1 MPLCAKCGWR
11 ARRATPAAIDLEPP
25 IQTGK
30 HPHFD
35 ASEFHG
41 RVTRLRGRMREAGV
55 AVALFDE
62 IEAMTWLSG
71 FGNSENRWRC
81 VGIPLEGE
89 PFYLIR
95 ALDASPCRQRTWI
108 TDVPTFRD
116 WDDPMPVLVATLA
129 RRGLERA
136 KVGLDFGSYC
146 MPVSRF
152 DRLREALPAAQLVDL
167 GNVVWELR
175 LNKSAT
181 EIGLL
186 RRAAGVADQAMGRAA
201 AACVPG
207 ASQRDA
213 ARVASAAF
221 IELGADPSHPGPISA
236 GRGWD
241 FLHGH
246 LEDTPLA
253 DGDVVHIE
261 LTPRVSG
268 YSARLMRCA
277 VVGTPSQELEN
288 AAAVLRELQDRQIA
302 AMQPG
307 AIARDIDAIVRRG
320 VLDSGLR
327 TSFEN
332 ISGYTLGL
340 YAQAGPRTSDF
351 TRAFHPAATWQL
363 EPDMVFHMYASA
375 QGASYSETVL
385 VTDEGAERLT
395 RFPRTL
401 ISNH

>member
-1 MPLCAKCGWR
+1 MNAG
-11 ARRATPAAIDLEPP
+11 
-25 IQTGK
+25 Q
-30 HPHFD
+30 HPWFD
-35 ASEFHG
+35 AAEFSG
-41 RVTRLRGRMREAGV
+41 RIERLRRRMRERGV
-55 AVALFDE
+55 DIALFDE

-81 VGIPLEGE
+81 VGVPLEGE
-89 PFYLIR
+89 PFFLIR

-116 WDDPMPVLVATLA
+116 WEDPMPVLAKTLA
-129 RRGLERA
+129 KRGLQRA
-136 KVGLDFGSYC
+136 RVGVDFGSYC
-146 MPVSRF
+146 MPVARF
-152 DRLREALPAAQLVDL
+152 ARLREALPDAQIVDV

-175 LNKSAT
+175 LTKSPA
-181 EIGLL
+181 EIALL
-186 RRAAGVADQAMGRAA
+186 RRAAEVADAAMQSAA
-201 AACVPG
+201 AVCVKG

-213 ARVASAAF
+213 AKAAAVAF

-246 LEDTPLA
+246 LEDTPLT

-261 LTPRVSG
+261 LTPRVAG

-277 VVGTPSQELEN
+277 VVGTPAQELQD
-288 AAAVLRELQDRQIA
+288 AAALLRELQDRQIA

-307 AIARDIDAIVRRG
+307 ALARDIDAILRNG
-320 VLDSGLR
+320 VIESGLR
-327 TSFEN
+327 ASFDN

-351 TRAFHPAATWQL
+351 TRIFHPDAQWRL
-363 EPDMVFHMYASA
+363 EPQMVFHMYASA
-375 QGASYSETVL
+375 RGASWSETVL
-385 VTDEGAERLT
+385 ITDQGPERLT
-395 RFPRTL
+395 RLPRAL
-401 ISNH
+401 FVNS